1 MLNIQGVATGQY
13 CDHVSRRQFLTIGA
27 VGGFSLTGLLAAE
40 AKAGVGNSHKA
51 IIMIYLPG
59 GIGHQD
65 SFDLKLD
72 APSDIRGEFKSIKT
86 NLPGLDICEY
96 LPKMAKIMDKCTVI
110 RSLVGA
116 RDEHASNLCMSGY
129 TVAETSQLHRPTM
142 GSVVSQLAGP
152 VDKTVPA
159 YINLAPRT
167 QHPPY
172 NDPGPG
178 FAGIANAAL
187 NPNGP
192 MMADMTLAGITL
204 DRLAHRQQMLTS
216 LDAYR
221 RKVDSL
227 DGLDSLS
234 QKAYSILTSSKLVNA
249 MNLDK
254 EDPKLRERYGK
265 GITTPQGDGS
275 PMLNEQFLTAR
286 RLVEAGARLVHV
298 SYGFWDWHGN
308 NFKMMKEHLPILD
321 QGISALITDLHE
333 RGLDKDVSVIVWG
346 DFGRSPKI
354 NKDAGRDHW
363 PRVSCALLAG
373 GGMRHGQVIG
383 STNRLGEEADDR
395 PIDYKDVCVT
405 LYNRLGIDIVNTPV
419 REMNGRPNYLFAGHE
434 PISELV

>member
-1 MLNIQGVATGQY
+1 MLNIQGVSTGRF
-13 CDHVSRRQFLTIGA
+13 CDNVSRRQFLTIGA
-27 VGGFSLTGLLAAE
+27 VGGLSLTGLLAAE

-178 FAGIANAAL
+178 FAGIGNAAL

-204 DRLAHRQQMLTS
+204 DRLAHRQQLLTS

-227 DGLDSLS
+227 EGLDALS

-265 GITTPQGDGS
+265 GIATPQGDGS
-275 PMLNEQFLTAR
+275 PMLNEQFLAAR

-321 QGISALITDLHE
+321 QGISALITDIHE